1 MTKTYTKPVTLLQR
15 MKTETSSSGY
25 GSTTTQDTKIMKMER
40 DIGKAYP
47 TFRKSPQICWEYK
60 SGGINDSA
68 ISIFQDAINNLE
80 RSEFAI
86 YLAVSTPNTRVSTPK
101 WYGIQYHNPVL
112 FVESRRGI
120 QESN

>member
-1 MTKTYTKPVTLLQR
+1 MTKTYTKPVTLLRR

-25 GSTTTQDTKIMKMER
+25 GSYTTPDTKPMQMER

-47 TFRKSPQICWEYK
+47 TFRKLSQIFWEYK

-80 RSEFAI
+80 RSEFSI
-86 YLAVSTPNTRVSTPK
+86 YLAVSTPNTRVSTT
-101 WYGIQYHNPVL
+101 QL
-112 FVESRRGI
+112 
-120 QESN
+120 